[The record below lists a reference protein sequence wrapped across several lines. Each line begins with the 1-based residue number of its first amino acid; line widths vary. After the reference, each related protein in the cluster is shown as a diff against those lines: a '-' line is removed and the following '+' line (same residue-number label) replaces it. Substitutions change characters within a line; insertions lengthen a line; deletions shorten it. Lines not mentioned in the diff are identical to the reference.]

1 MYFILPPGNYWE
13 MQVKLF
19 SFGPYV
25 ASRFLNIWA
34 YLIKISYIQ
43 STAQIGL
50 NEPQDKSLETDSRN
64 AISASFSEMPIC
76 LTDV

>member
-1 MYFILPPGNYWE
+1 
-13 MQVKLF
+13 MQIKLF
-19 SFGPYV
+19 SFGSHF
-25 ASRFLNIWA
+25 AIRFLNIWA

-43 STAQIGL
+43 NTAQIGL
-50 NEPQDKSLETDSRN
+50 NESQDKSLETDSRD